1 MPLDQ
6 NIIPPNNLRL
16 PDALTVKHGP
26 THLLARFLLAA
37 DKACRR
43 RGVLLRVRYDFDELL
58 YVNRHYSARKLWY
71 PILDA
76 FNPERA
82 DLSPEDCVWVSGED
96 EQGDIVATAA
106 TRAYDWAGTNLKEQA
121 RTVWYGRDLGQ
132 PCVVTSEEAEAI
144 TGVMA
149 WGYGSWVR
157 QDYRG
162 RHLSFL
168 IPRVIKAYVASRW
181 PVDFIGCFISME
193 NFKRGLAKSYGY
205 RHVIHGFHYPGS
217 PLGEQCVAY
226 EPIQGYYEALANFM
240 ASGDISA
247 SDLEDVASSSD
258 ASTRLEHIV
267 TKTSSEVVFHGSMSR
282 S

>member
-1 MPLDQ
+1 MPLVD
-6 NIIPPNNLRL
+6 NIVPENNLRL
-16 PDALTVKHGP
+16 PDALTIKHGP

-37 DKACRR
+37 DKAARR

-58 YVNRHYSARKLWY
+58 YINRHYSARKLWY

-82 DLSPEDCVWVSGED
+82 DLTPEDCVWVSGED
-96 EQGDIVATAA
+96 ETGEIVATAA
-106 TRAYDWAGTNLKEQA
+106 TRAYDWSGTSLAEQA

-132 PCVVTSEEAEAI
+132 PCVVTAEAAQWI
-144 TGVMA
+144 SGVVA

-168 IPRVIKAYVASRW
+168 IPRIIKAYVASRW

-205 RHVIHGFHYPGS
+205 RNVSHSIFYPGS

-226 EPIQGYYEALANFM
+226 EPIEGYYEALTNFM
-240 ASGDISA
+240 ESGDISA
-247 SDLEDVASSSD
+247 SDLEDDSSSKS
-258 ASTRLEHIV
+258 STPFEHIV
-267 TKTSSEVVFHGSMSR
+267 TKTSSDVVFHGSMSR